1 MKRAPLWIAT
11 LGGRKTVLD
20 SLWYH
25 RVNEKNT
32 KSCTLNENVG
42 SIYIYNTTISKKQLK
57 KVIYIG
63 TTSSHI
69 IEHTCPH
76 PAAPTL
82 PPNPH

>member
-20 SLWYH
+20 SLWY
-25 RVNEKNT
+25 RRANEKNT
-32 KSCTLNENVG
+32 KRCTLNKNVG
-42 SIYIYNTTISKKQLK
+42 SIYIQHNYFQKQAE

-63 TTSSHI
+63 TTSSHT

-76 PAAPTL
+76 PATPTL